1 MPMDVKTRGRV
12 CHLMSVA
19 PFSMLKSG
27 DSMVCAIVQRARPD
41 AEACTTRHFE
51 FFECI
56 DFFYTRVL
64 KVQFL
69 SFFFS
74 FLFFHGDFIIVLSC
88 VVIMQ
93 RYLTDS

>member
-1 MPMDVKTRGRV
+1 VVT
-12 CHLMSVA
+12 LWSVQ
-19 PFSMLKSG
+19 L
-27 DSMVCAIVQRARPD
+27 CNARDQIHD

-51 FFECI
+51 SSKPFKCI

-64 KVQFL
+64 KVLFL
-69 SFFFS
+69 SFF
-74 FLFFHGDFIIVLSC
+74 FLFFHGDLIIVISC